1 MLFALEQ
8 GMGQHRKS
16 LQCDGHS
23 MEVARDSE
31 AFLVAYSSDIGK
43 GGLCGALFQLLGKT
57 CHFAGFL
64 ECLGA
69 SVAYQEWL
77 ATRGEILNPRP
88 RKHKTR

>member
-16 LQCDGHS
+16 LQCDGYL
-23 MEVARDSE
+23 MEVVGLE

-57 CHFAGFL
+57 CHF
-64 ECLGA
+64 
-69 SVAYQEWL
+69 WL
-77 ATRGEILNPRP
+77 PGVPWCQRSLPGMVGNPW
-88 RKHKTR
+88 